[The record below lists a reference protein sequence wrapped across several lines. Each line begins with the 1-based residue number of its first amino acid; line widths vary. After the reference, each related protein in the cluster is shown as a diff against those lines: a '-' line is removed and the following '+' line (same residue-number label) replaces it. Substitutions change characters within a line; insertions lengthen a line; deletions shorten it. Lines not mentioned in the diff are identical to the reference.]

1 MGVELPKDAEGREI
15 PLDTV
20 VLFGGNSN
28 PVLRQAQHHHQER
41 AGIGLGYDAVRRPVL
56 PLRRRWPE
64 GLLVRWR
71 RPEPCEGG
79 GCGLLEREGKR

>member
-1 MGVELPKDAEGREI
+1 MSELELLEGLKPCPFCGR
-15 PLDTV
+15 
-20 VLFGGNSN
+20 
-28 PVLRQAQHHHQER
+28 HHHQER

-71 RPEPCEGG
+71 RPEPCEGD

>member
-1 MGVELPKDAEGREI
+1 MMNIDIKTADGEEIELGGTYYDEKGTRYRVTGIRVPDHQ
-15 PLDTV
+15 
-20 VLFGGNSN
+20 VLAKSK
-28 PVLRQAQHHHQER
+28 L
-41 AGIGLGYDAVRRPVL
+41 YCML

-71 RPEPCEGG
+71 RPEPCEGD